1 MGGGA
6 SVHSPAKAADSAMH
20 FVGGSEIS
28 SIGNGSGQE
37 NGSGMDPPPSRP
49 PSIRGTPAR
58 DDSGGSRGSP
68 HGAIHARDSEDSG
81 NVRPKLRQ
89 RKAEDGRQG
98 GMGGNSANKNATD
111 TAWDRRNLA
120 TNDDIYCESGVG
132 GTPSGFNENIGDS
145 NNDYSGNSGN
155 SGNSRNSAEKNS
167 ASGSMRSHSHTT
179 SKNRQL
185 YSTGLSDFLSKHVL
199 GDKDSFSISPAFQRK
214 SEAATLAMKM
224 ALDHFMFEGTQSLI
238 KQMFI
243 QELEEEILTKDSV
256 VCRQGEPGDK
266 LYIVESGTIAFHI
279 GGVPVGE
286 QKSGGVFGELSL
298 VYGIARSATAICVS
312 DCVLWSLGLVS
323 FRRIQSCLAMEALEN
338 SYRSAQRTLSGLTKE
353 NINKIDEWKRSD
365 IQFETIE
372 KISLLGKGTFGCVFL
387 AKDKRMQKYHAL
399 KELSKANLVNAR
411 QGLRAVSER
420 NALRS
425 CNSFCVIKLYDTFS
439 TRDSLYFLTEVVQGG
454 DLMSY
459 MIEQGTLEDDVAIFF
474 TACLSEAI
482 HHIHTKGFV
491 HRDIKPENCLISREG
506 YLKVG
511 DLGLAKRLP
520 AVVEVGRGRTE
531 ICLLAFTMCGTP
543 EFMAPEFCMSV
554 GYDQG
559 ADWWALGCVLYEMYM
574 GRNPFDTGGNLK
586 RTFKDICM
594 IGMGKA
600 NLQLHPKFVEK
611 FEDAAHLLQS
621 CLCHAA
627 SRIGKNKDIREH
639 PFFSN
644 IDFKELR
651 AGKAQ
656 GPYMPT
662 LSSQTDTFYFEQSIE
677 GIEPEQV
684 TPFNGEND
692 WCKDF

>member
-1 MGGGA
+1 
-6 SVHSPAKAADSAMH
+6 
-20 FVGGSEIS
+20 
-28 SIGNGSGQE
+28 
-37 NGSGMDPPPSRP
+37 MDPPPSRAPGSQANP
-49 PSIRGTPAR
+49 PSAPFYSETAQ
-58 DDSGGSRGSP
+58 SGV
-68 HGAIHARDSEDSG
+68 HGIIHLREESNSG

-89 RKAEDGRQG
+89 RKAGDGKLQQAGIGSGSNVEFEGKAGQRGEQIEDRTGGEGRG
-98 GMGGNSANKNATD
+98 GISSLSEGYDENDIRRLADNDNSNSA
-111 TAWDRRNLA
+111 
-120 TNDDIYCESGVG
+120 G
-132 GTPSGFNENIGDS
+132 
-145 NNDYSGNSGN
+145 
-155 SGNSRNSAEKNS
+155 RNSSVNG
-167 ASGSMRSHSHTT
+167 SGSNSLRSHST

-199 GDKDSFSISPAFQRK
+199 GDKESFAISPSFQRK

-243 QELEEEILTKDSV
+243 QELEEENLEKGSV

-279 GGVPVGE
+279 GGAPVGE

-298 VYGIARSATAICVS
+298 VYGISRSATAICVT

-353 NINKIDEWKRSD
+353 EVDKAEWKRSD
-365 IQFETIE
+365 VQFEDIE
-372 KISLLGKGTFGCVFL
+372 KVSLLGKGTFGCVFL
-387 AKDKRMQKYHAL
+387 AKENSQSNYFAL

-411 QGLRAVSER
+411 QGLRAISER
-420 NALRS
+420 NALRA
-425 CNSFCVIKLYDTFS
+425 CESFCVIKLHETFS

-459 MIEQGTLEDDVAIFF
+459 MIEQGTLEDDIAIFF
-474 TACLSEAI
+474 TACISEAI

-491 HRDIKPENCLISREG
+491 HRDIKPENCLISQEG
-506 YLKVG
+506 YLKVA

-531 ICLLAFTMCGTP
+531 ISLLAFTMCGTP

-586 RTFKDICM
+586 RTFKDVCM

-600 NLQLHPKFVEK
+600 ALKLHPKFIEK
-611 FEDAAHLLQS
+611 FKDAAHLLQS
-621 CLCHAA
+621 CLTHAS
-627 SRIGKNKDIREH
+627 SRIGKHKDIREH
-639 PFFSN
+639 TFFSN
-644 IDFKELR
+644 IDFKDLR
-651 AGKAQ
+651 TGKAQ
-656 GPYMPT
+656 APYFPT
-662 LSSQTDTFYFEQSIE
+662 LSGQTDTFYFEQSLE
-677 GIEPEQV
+677 GV
-684 TPFNGEND
+684 TPEEVPPYSGEDD
-692 WCKDF
+692 WCKEF

>member
-6 SVHSPAKAADSAMH
+6 SVHSPATPGNPTMLL
-20 FVGGSEIS
+20 GGEASYLKDGIRNTQK
-28 SIGNGSGQE
+28 I
-37 NGSGMDPPPSRP
+37 SGMDPPPSRP
-49 PSIRGTPAR
+49 PGSQA
-58 DDSGGSRGSP
+58 DQSGMPSHSDNTHSTV
-68 HGAIHARDSEDSG
+68 HGIVHLREESNSG

-89 RKAEDGRQG
+89 RKAGDGKWQQDGINNGTNEGQEGKISRSV
-98 GMGGNSANKNATD
+98 GGNEGRAGGEVVGGATS
-111 TAWDRRNLA
+111 LPES
-120 TNDDIYCESGVG
+120 NDDQ
-132 GTPSGFNENIGDS
+132 NENRRLVDDDNS
-145 NNDYSGNSGN
+145 NSTG
-155 SGNSRNSAEKNS
+155 
-167 ASGSMRSHSHTT
+167 MRSHST

-199 GDKDSFSISPAFQRK
+199 GDKESFAISPSFQRK

-243 QELEEEILTKDSV
+243 QELEEENLEKGSV

-279 GGVPVGE
+279 GGAQVGE

-298 VYGIARSATAICVS
+298 VYGIGRSATAICVT

-353 NINKIDEWKRSD
+353 EVDKAEWKRSD
-365 IQFETIE
+365 VKFEDIE

-387 AKDKRMQKYHAL
+387 AKQKDQNNYFAL

-420 NALRS
+420 NALRA
-425 CNSFCVIKLYDTFS
+425 CDSFCVIKLYETFS
-439 TRDSLYFLTEVVQGG
+439 TRDSLYFLTEIVQGG

-459 MIEQGTLEDDVAIFF
+459 MIEQGTLEDDIAIFF
-474 TACLSEAI
+474 SACISEAI

-491 HRDIKPENCLISREG
+491 HRDIKPENCLISQEG
-506 YLKVG
+506 YLKVA

-531 ICLLAFTMCGTP
+531 ISLLAFTMCGTP

-559 ADWWALGCVLYEMYM
+559 ADWWALGCVLFEMYM

-586 RTFKDICM
+586 RTFKDVCM

-600 NLQLHPKFVEK
+600 ALKLHPKFIEK
-611 FEDAAHLLQS
+611 FNDAAHLLQS
-621 CLCHAA
+621 CLTHAS
-627 SRIGKNKDIREH
+627 SRIGKHKDIREH
-639 PFFSN
+639 TFFSN
-644 IDFKELR
+644 IDFKDLI

-656 GPYMPT
+656 APYFPT
-662 LSSQTDTFYFEQSIE
+662 LSGQTDTFYFEQSLE
-677 GIEPEQV
+677 GVEPDEV
-684 TPFNGEND
+684 PPYNGEDD
-692 WCKDF
+692 WCKEF